1 MLSTGSD
8 LPVTRMCP
16 ESKQKSTTTTP
27 NHSPIFTAKVN
38 NSSGVEYVNGRI
50 GPTTKHFDYELY
62 SANTVL
68 ALECWTTGESVSG
81 PDGKTSKRWYYTTD
95 ETWVSAAYLSVD
107 GGGSTIPDCNS
118 PKGKS
123 PTAGVRVEHPRTWP
137 KTWDVRYD
145 GNDSTVADFLYQHY
159 RKNDSLP
166 GVDARIDW
174 SYFSNRSWFKRQAY
188 KIRVGDYRQAT
199 REVRCHCR
207 QSARIQCLL
216 GGLLRVNHFTHDVR

>member
-1 MLSTGSD
+1 MERL
-8 LPVTRMCP
+8 
-16 ESKQKSTTTTP
+16 QK
-27 NHSPIFTAKVN
+27 
-38 NSSGVEYVNGRI
+38 
-50 GPTTKHFDYELY
+50 
-62 SANTVL
+62 
-68 ALECWTTGESVSG
+68 
-81 PDGKTSKRWYYTTD
+81 DG
-95 ETWVSAAYLSVD
+95 
-107 GGGSTIPDCNS
+107 TIPQTKPGCLLHICQLIRLVRQFRTVTHR
-118 PKGKS
+118 KEI

-174 SYFSNRSWFKRQAY
+174 SYFSNRSWFKGQAY

-216 GGLLRVNHFTHDVR
+216 GGLLRVNHFTYDVR